1 MSAALRHVAL
11 NGLWFDP
18 GRSSGTETY
27 LRGLVP
33 ALARERPDLR
43 LTLATTRRGAD
54 ALIEEGWGD
63 FCALVRVP
71 TDEGERVRRLLSE
84 LVRFP
89 DLARR
94 RGCDLLHSLSNTGP
108 ALTPAPHVVTIHDV
122 IFFHHATM
130 PWTTTLATRAV
141 VGAAARRAAG
151 VITVSET
158 SRDAIVSTLPVAPER
173 VSVVHNGAGREPGA
187 GVPAE
192 VLRERLDLPAAA
204 RVVLCVAAL
213 RPHKNQA
220 LLVRALA
227 RLPEDVVLV
236 LAGHEEAYADD
247 LRSLGAGL
255 SVQDRLRFAGY
266 VSDAELEGLY
276 ALAACAAF
284 PTLAEG
290 FGLPV
295 LEALR
300 RGLPVACSDL
310 AVLHEV
316 GGDACV
322 YFDPHDDA
330 DATRAVLA
338 AVERAGDAQ
347 AGMARAAGFGW
358 AAAAKGTLAAYERA
372 LTLGSGA

>member
-1 MSAALRHVAL
+1 MTPRIRHVAL

-43 LTLATTRRGAD
+43 ITLATTRRGAD
-54 ALIEEGWGD
+54 ALAQEGWRD

-71 TDEGERVRRLLSE
+71 TDEGQRMRRLLSE

-108 ALTPAPHVVTIHDV
+108 AVTSPPHVVTIHDV

-141 VGAAARRAAG
+141 VSAAARRAAG
-151 VITVSET
+151 VITVSEA
-158 SRDAIVSTLPVAPER
+158 SREAIVSALPVAPDR
-173 VSVVHNGAGREPGA
+173 VCVVHNGAGREPGA
-187 GVPAE
+187 GVPADA
-192 VLRERLDLPAAA
+192 LRRQLAIPEEA
-204 RVVLCVAAL
+204 RVVLCVAAM

-220 LLVRALA
+220 LLVRALTH
-227 RLPEDVVLV
+227 LPGNVVVV
-236 LAGHEEAYADD
+236 LAGHEEAYAGE
-247 LRSLGAGL
+247 LRALGAELG
-255 SVQDRLRFAGY
+255 VEDRLRFAGY

-276 ALAACAAF
+276 ALATCAAF

-310 AVLHEV
+310 PVLREV
-316 GGDACV
+316 GGSACV
-322 YFDPHDDA
+322 YFDPGDPA
-330 DATRAVLA
+330 GAARAVRVA
-338 AVERAGDAQ
+338 MERDPADRSGAQ
-347 AGMARAAGFGW
+347 RAARFGW
-358 AAAAKGTLAAYERA
+358 EATAQKTLDAYERA
-372 LTLGSGA
+372 LAVT

>member
-1 MSAALRHVAL
+1 MAL

-33 ALARERPDLR
+33 ALAQERPDLR
-43 LTLATTRRGAD
+43 ITLATTRRGAD
-54 ALIEEGWGD
+54 ALAREGWSD

-71 TDEGERVRRLLSE
+71 TDEGQRVRRLLSE

-94 RGCDLLHSLSNTGP
+94 RECDLLHSLSNTGP
-108 ALTPAPHVVTIHDV
+108 AVASPPHVVTIHDV

-141 VGAAARRAAG
+141 VGGAARRAAG
-151 VITVSET
+151 VITVSEA
-158 SRDAIVSTLPVAPER
+158 SRDAILATLPVAPER
-173 VSVVHNGAGREPGA
+173 VSVVHNGAGREPVA
-187 GVPAE
+187 GVPADA
-192 VLRERLDLPAAA
+192 LRRRLGIPAAA

-220 LLVRALA
+220 LLVRALP

-236 LAGHEEAYADD
+236 LAGHEEAYADE
-247 LRSLGAGL
+247 LRALGSELG
-255 SVQDRLRFAGY
+255 VHDRLRFAGY

-316 GGDACV
+316 GGYLCL
-322 YFDPHDDA
+322 YFDPCDDA
-330 DATRAVLA
+330 DAARAVLA
-338 AVERAGDAQ
+338 AMERAGDAQ

-358 AAAAKGTLAAYERA
+358 EATAQGTLDAYERA
-372 LTLGSGA
+372 LAPGPGA

>member
-1 MSAALRHVAL
+1 MTPRLRHVAL

-33 ALARERPDLR
+33 ALARERPELR
-43 LTLATTRRGAD
+43 ITLATTRRGAD
-54 ALIEEGWGD
+54 ALAQEGWLD
-63 FCALVRVP
+63 FCAIVRVP

-108 ALTPAPHVVTIHDV
+108 AVTSPPHVVTIHDV

-130 PWTTTLATRAV
+130 PWATTLATRAV

-151 VITVSET
+151 VITVSEA
-158 SRDAIVSTLPVAPER
+158 SRDAIVSTLPVAPDR
-173 VSVVHNGAGREPGA
+173 VTVVHNGAGREPAA

-192 VLRERLDLPAAA
+192 ILRRRLGIPDTA

-220 LLVRALA
+220 LLVRALPH
-227 RLPEDVVLV
+227 LPADVVVV
-236 LAGHEEAYADD
+236 LAGHEEAYAGE
-247 LRSLGAGL
+247 LRALGADLG
-255 SVQDRLRFAGY
+255 VQDRVRFAGY
-266 VSDAELEGLY
+266 VPDADLEGLY

-310 AVLHEV
+310 PVLREV
-316 GGDACV
+316 GGSACV
-322 YFDPHDDA
+322 YFDAGDDA
-330 DATRAVLA
+330 AAARAVLTA
-338 AVERAGDAQ
+338 MARDRGDRAGAD
-347 AGMARAAGFGW
+347 RAARFGW
-358 AAAAKGTLAAYERA
+358 TATAEGTLDAYERA
-372 LTLGSGA
+372 LAVR